1 MSDVEYS
8 KPLKVHQPCPDC
20 GSSDALAVYPKNT
33 YCFSCNTHTMTETM
47 ESPTKGID
55 SPEKGITTYPVLAI
69 PERDI
74 SQATA
79 RFYNVQ
85 TATKN
90 WVFDYG
96 VAQKARSIADKT
108 FKTVGEWRKATPL
121 FGMDKFSAG
130 GKTVTLTEGEFD
142 AMAAFQMQ
150 GSKYAA
156 VSIKGGATA
165 ALKDCQ
171 QAYEWLDSFETI
183 VICFDADEPGRK
195 AAKEVAE
202 LFGGKAKVMRHHPD
216 FKDAN
221 EYLMAGESA
230 KFIAAWWAA
239 EQYRPDGI
247 LNGSDLY
254 DEITKPVSP
263 ADCPYPW
270 EGLNKVT
277 YGIRKG
283 ELVTITAG
291 SGLGKSQIL
300 REVAFHIMKK
310 TDDKIGLMFMEESAK
325 KTGRS
330 MLSLALNKPIH
341 LPNVEVTPE
350 ELQMAFDSVFGG
362 GRFELWSHFG
372 SSDIDNVVNRVR
384 YMAKGLGCGYVFLDH
399 ISIIVSGGTEA
410 DERKAIDA
418 VMTKLRTLV
427 EETGIALFVVSHLK
441 RVSSGDKG
449 HEDGAEVSL
458 SQLRGSGGIAQL
470 SDMVLALRR
479 DGQADDPIT
488 RNTTTVSV
496 LKNRYSGDTGQA
508 CALLYSKETGRMTE
522 VEEESL

>member
-1 MSDVEYS
+1 MDDEV

-20 GSSDALAVYPKNT
+20 GSTDALAVYPTNT
-33 YCFSCNTHTMTETM
+33 FCFSCRKHTMTGDVEIKT
-47 ESPTKGID
+47 SVAGAGQIRT
-55 SPEKGITTYPVLAI
+55 ITD
-69 PERDI
+69 RDI
-74 SQATA
+74 SAATA
-79 RFYNVQ
+79 KFYNVL
-85 TATKN
+85 TTDKDY
-90 WVFDYG
+90 VFDYG
-96 VAQKARSIADKT
+96 NAVKYRSIAEKQ
-108 FKTVGEWRKATPL
+108 FKTSTGWNKADHL
-121 FGMDKFSAG
+121 FGISKFSSG
-130 GKTVTLTEGEFD
+130 GKAVTITEGEFD

-150 GSKYAA
+150 GSKYPC

-165 ALKDCQ
+165 AVKDCQ
-171 QAYEWLDSFETI
+171 AAYEWLNSFESI
-183 VICFDADEPGRK
+183 VICFDSDKPGRE
-195 AAKEVAE
+195 AANKVAE
-202 LFGGKAKVMRHHPD
+202 LFGGKAKIMRHHPD
-216 FKDAN
+216 HKDAN
-221 EYLMAGESA
+221 DYLMQGQS
-230 KFIAAWWAA
+230 KRFIEAWWQA

-247 LNGSDLY
+247 MNGSDLY
-254 DEITKPVSP
+254 DEITKPVAP

-270 EGLNKVT
+270 EGLNKLT

-300 REVAFHIMKK
+300 REIAYHIMKK
-310 TDDKIGLMFMEESAK
+310 TQDKIGLMFMEESAK

-341 LPNVEVTPE
+341 LPNVEVSTDDM
-350 ELQMAFDSVFGG
+350 QCAFDSVFGG

-384 YMAKGLGCGYVFLDH
+384 YMAKGLNCQYVFLDH
-399 ISIIVSGGTEA
+399 ISIIVSGGSEA

-479 DGQADDPIT
+479 DGQHQDPIV
-488 RNTTTVSV
+488 RNTTFVSV

-508 CALLYSKETGRMTE
+508 CALLYSKETGRMSE

>member
-1 MSDVEYS
+1 
-8 KPLKVHQPCPDC
+8 
-20 GSSDALAVYPKNT
+20 
-33 YCFSCNTHTMTETM
+33 MTTTM
-47 ESPTKGID
+47 EKEEQQGTGAILS
-55 SPEKGITTYPVLAI
+55 IT
-69 PERDI
+69 ERDL

-79 RFYNVQ
+79 KFYNVR
-85 TATKN
+85 TVAGS

-96 VAQKARSIADKT
+96 LATKTRSIKDKT
-108 FKTVGEWRKATPL
+108 FKTGGAWAKATPL
-121 FGMDKFSAG
+121 FGMDKFSSG
-130 GKTVTLTEGEFD
+130 GKYVTITEGEFD
-142 AMAAFQMQ
+142 AMAAFQMM
-150 GSKYAA
+150 GSKFPC

-165 ALKDCQ
+165 AVKDCQ
-171 QAYEWLDSFETI
+171 AAYEWLNSFENI
-183 VICFDADEPGRK
+183 VICFDADKVGQD
-195 AAKEVAE
+195 AAKAVAE

-216 FKDAN
+216 YKDAN
-221 EYLMAGESA
+221 DYLMAERS
-230 KFIAAWWAA
+230 KLFTEAWWQA

-247 LNGSDLY
+247 LNGADLY
-254 DEITKPVSP
+254 DEITKPVQP

-300 REVAFHIMKK
+300 REIAYHILKK
-310 TDDKIGLMFMEESAK
+310 TEDKIGLMFMEESAK

-341 LPNVEVTPE
+341 LPNVEVTE
-350 ELQMAFDSVFGG
+350 SELQCAFDSVFGG
-362 GRFELWSHFG
+362 ERFEVWNHFG

-384 YMAKGLGCGYVFLDH
+384 FMAKGLNCGYVFLDH

-441 RVSSGDKG
+441 RVSTGDKG

-479 DGQADDPIT
+479 DGQHDDPIV
-488 RNTTTVSV
+488 RNTTFVSV

>member
-1 MSDVEYS
+1 MSDYEQA
-8 KPLKVHQPCPDC
+8 LQVHQPCPDC
-20 GSSDALAVYPKNT
+20 GSSDALAIYPTNT
-33 YCFSCNTHTMTETM
+33 FCFSCRTHTMTTA
-47 ESPTKGID
+47 TVVTA
-55 SPEKGITTYPVLAI
+55 EKAVAGQIRTITD
-69 PERDI
+69 RDI

-79 RFYNVQ
+79 KFYNVLS
-85 TATKN
+85 TDKDY
-90 WVFDYG
+90 VFDYG
-96 VAQKARSIADKT
+96 DAVKYRSIEDKKFRTSTGWNKAD
-108 FKTVGEWRKATPL
+108 AL
-121 FGMDKFSAG
+121 FGMSKFSSG
-130 GKTVTLTEGEFD
+130 GKAVTITEGEFD

-150 GSKYAA
+150 GSKYPC

-165 ALKDCQ
+165 AVKDCQ
-171 QAYEWLDSFETI
+171 QAYEWLNSFETI
-183 VICFDADEPGRK
+183 VICFDSDKPGQE
-195 AAKEVAE
+195 AAKKVAE
-202 LFGGKAKVMRHHPD
+202 LFGAKAKVMRHHPD

-221 EYLMAGESA
+221 EYLMQGQSK
-230 KFIAAWWAA
+230 KFIEAWWQS

-247 LNGSDLY
+247 MNGSDLY
-254 DEITKPVSP
+254 DEITKPVAP

-291 SGLGKSQIL
+291 SGLGKSQVL
-300 REVAFHIMKK
+300 REIAFHIMKK
-310 TDDKIGLMFMEESAK
+310 TPDKIGLMFMEESAK

-341 LPNVEVTPE
+341 LPNVTVSDAEM
-350 ELQMAFDSVFGG
+350 QCAFDSVFGS

-384 YMAKGLGCGYVFLDH
+384 YMAKGLNCNYIFLDH

-449 HEDGAEVSL
+449 HEDGADVSL

-479 DGQADDPIT
+479 DGQHDDPVV
-488 RNTTTVSV
+488 RNTTFMSV